1 MAVCDA
7 YGAMTEARPYQE
19 QREPHQALAEL
30 RDLAGNK
37 FDPAVVDALEAE
49 IGRETLVMA

>member
-1 MAVCDA
+1 
-7 YGAMTEARPYQE
+7 MTEARPYRE
-19 QREPHQALAEL
+19 EREPQGALAEL

-49 IGRETLVMA
+49 IGRETLVIG